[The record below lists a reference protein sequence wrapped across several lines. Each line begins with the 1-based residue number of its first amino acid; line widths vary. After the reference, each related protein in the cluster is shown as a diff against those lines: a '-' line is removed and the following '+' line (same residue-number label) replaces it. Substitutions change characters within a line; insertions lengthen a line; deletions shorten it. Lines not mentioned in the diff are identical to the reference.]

1 MALAPAELLGAPDTQ
16 RLPALIAAP
25 IDLLDDCFPALVD
38 RYQAPLISFLH
49 GMVGSHELA
58 EDLAQDTFLK
68 VYESLQRRRPGQ
80 HFTAG
85 WLFRIAR
92 NTAIDHLRRKRLIS
106 WLPWGQEA
114 VCAIPCRGDIA
125 GQIAERDL
133 VQHVLAL
140 LPGRYRT
147 CLLLRAVAGLS
158 NTEIAEAL
166 NISVRNA
173 NTTLCRAR
181 ERFRRLYEQLDGQDG
196 AGPEGSRR

>member
-1 MALAPAELLGAPDTQ
+1 MALAPAELLSASDTQ
-16 RLPALIAAP
+16 RIPVIISP
-25 IDLLDDCFPALVD
+25 PCDLLDEGFPALVD

-68 VYESLQRRRPGQ
+68 VYESIQHRRPGQ
-80 HFTAG
+80 QFTAG

-92 NTAIDHLRRKRLIS
+92 NTAIDQLRRKRLIS
-106 WLPWGQEA
+106 WLPWGQDA
-114 VCAIPCRGDIA
+114 MDLIPARGDIA

-133 VQHVLAL
+133 VRQVLAQ
-140 LPGRYRT
+140 LPSRYRT

-158 NTEIAEAL
+158 NPEIAEAL

-181 ERFRRLYEQLDGQDG
+181 ERFRRLYEQLDEQEQ
-196 AGPEGSRR
+196 AGSEGSRR